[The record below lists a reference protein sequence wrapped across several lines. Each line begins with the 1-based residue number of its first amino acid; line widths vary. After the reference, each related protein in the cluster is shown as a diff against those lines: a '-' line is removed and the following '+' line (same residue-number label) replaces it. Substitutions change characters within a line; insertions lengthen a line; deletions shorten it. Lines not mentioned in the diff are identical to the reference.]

1 MSSFIAHSLIGFAI
15 GRQEK
20 QKTIKETIVV
30 SAFFIILAC
39 SPDIDYLITYLI
51 GHSMPMR
58 YTHSIGYILLIG
70 IFSLLFRNI
79 LLKKFLYNIPIV
91 LFFITPLSHLILDFL
106 VGVHAN
112 PYLFPFS
119 NTIMVFPFG
128 VLPSAGHIDI
138 NNYYFWRNLLIEL
151 IVFIPITIAIVPSF
165 RIYALKYRLLMVV
178 LILSF
183 LIGIVVGF
191 NLER

>member
-30 SAFFIILAC
+30 STFFIILAC

-51 GHSMPMR
+51 GHSMPIR
-58 YTHSIGYILLIG
+58 YTHSIGYIFLIG

-79 LLKKFLYNIPIV
+79 LLKRFLHNIPII
-91 LFFITPLSHLILDFL
+91 LFFIAPLSHIILDFL

-119 NTIMVFPFG
+119 NTTIVFPFG
-128 VLPSAGHIDI
+128 ILPSAGHIDI
-138 NNYYFWRNLLIEL
+138 SNYYFWRNSFIEL
-151 IVFIPITIAIVPSF
+151 SIFIPITIAIVPSF
-165 RIYALKYRLLMVV
+165 RTYVLEYRLLRVV

-183 LIGIVVGF
+183 LVGIIVGF